1 VNATTRN
8 LRRPFAGRMLAD
20 PARRTLETRPARRVC
35 CAAKPYRSC
44 DAVRGCAVLATDSRD
59 MTLSCRSFYS
69 RTPVVAAMPR
79 PRSTRSQTAHMQSLS
94 PGVGCLAVL
103 STSCTCYTITQRP
116 RATGR
121 RMIAPYLSL
130 TVRDVPF
137 RLYGSLHAVKVL
149 RAALWSTI
157 DCACSAAD
165 PAPTASRWRTSR
177 PSLL

>member
-1 VNATTRN
+1 MNATTRN

-44 DAVRGCAVLATDSRD
+44 DAVRGCALLATDSRD
-59 MTLSCRSFYS
+59 MTLSCRSLLFTYARGCSHALSTQYS
-69 RTPVVAAMPR
+69 LADCTHAIAV
-79 PRSTRSQTAHMQSLS
+79 S
-94 PGVGCLAVL
+94 GVGCLAVL

-130 TVRDVPF
+130 TLRDVPF
-137 RLYGSLHAVKVL
+137 RLYGSLRAVKVL
-149 RAALWSTI
+149 RAALWSTV
-157 DCACSAAD
+157 DCACSAAG
-165 PAPTASRWRTSR
+165 PARTASRWRTSR